1 MPAGP
6 VGTCWESGS
15 WEATAWEADAW
26 AGSDPGPG
34 PEPDVADNTAT
45 RIAALYSA
53 SRIPFRP
60 RR

>member
-1 MPAGP
+1 MGAFDERAFS
-6 VGTCWESGS
+6 V
-15 WEATAWEADAW
+15 EALDEEAW
-26 AGSDPGPG
+26 SFFIDPGPG
-34 PEPDVADNTAT
+34 PEPDVSDLRTT

>member
-1 MPAGP
+1 MLIWALLFLLDNDGP
-6 VGTCWESGS
+6 G
-15 WEATAWEADAW
+15 
-26 AGSDPGPG
+26 DPGPG
-34 PEPDVADNTAT
+34 PTPDAADATTT

>member
-1 MPAGP
+1 MLIWFLLFLSDNDGP
-6 VGTCWESGS
+6 G
-15 WEATAWEADAW
+15 
-26 AGSDPGPG
+26 DPGPG
-34 PEPDVADNTAT
+34 PTPDVGAATST